1 MLFQKKK
8 VTHEKYQNTTI
19 LKEETPFNIREAYK
33 AARTNIM
40 FAIPGEGCKRVVI
53 SSSYPGEGKT
63 TTTTNLA
70 ITFAQTGARV
80 LIIDC
85 DMRKPRIRTVLH
97 LEKKEGLSNVLGGF
111 CKLEDVICSTPHDN
125 LDGIGA
131 GQIPPN
137 PAELLAS
144 KKMGDVLDALSEK
157 YDYILLDT
165 PPVNIVTDATVLTP
179 VTQGVIMVTRQNVT
193 NHGDLQD
200 ALSKLELAN
209 AKVLGLVLA
218 GIKQPKG
225 LGYGK
230 YSKYSKYGKYDYTYE
245 YSESL

>member
-1 MLFQKKK
+1 MLFKKK
-8 VTHEKYQNTTI
+8 KEENKKYENNSI
-19 LKEETPFNIREAYK
+19 LKEDTAFNIREAYK

-40 FAIPGEGCKRVVI
+40 FSIPGEGCKRIVI

-80 LIIDC
+80 VIIDC
-85 DMRKPRIRTVLH
+85 DMRKPRIRTVLG
-97 LEKKEGLSNVLGGF
+97 LEGALGLSNVLGGF
-111 CKLEDVICSTPHDN
+111 CELGEAISVTSHEN
-125 LDGIGA
+125 LHAISS

-144 KKMGDVLDALSEK
+144 RKMAEVLDQLSEN
-157 YDYILLDT
+157 YDYIFLDT

-179 VTQGVIMVTRQNVT
+179 VTDGVVMVTKQNQT
-193 NHGDLQD
+193 THKDLQD
-200 ALSKLELAN
+200 ALGKLELAH
-209 AKVLGLVLA
+209 AKVLGLVLG

-225 LGYGK
+225 IGYGK
-230 YSKYSKYGKYDYTYE
+230 YSKYGRYGKYDYTYE
-245 YSESL
+245 YGESL